1 MRLCRLHRHGCVR
14 WRGHWLDDLGRDMT
28 QHPQRVTP
36 SPLQRAD
43 GGPVVLPDWPA
54 TLPHTLRRFLDTL
67 GMADDP
73 VWKPAHPDQE
83 PPF

>member
-1 MRLCRLHRHGCVR
+1 
-14 WRGHWLDDLGRDMT
+14 MT

-36 SPLQRAD
+36 SPSLRAD

-54 TLPHTLRRFLDTL
+54 TLPYSLSRFLETL
-67 GMADDP
+67 GIADD
-73 VWKPAHPDQE
+73 VAWKPAQHDEE